1 MGLATSG
8 MWANGLRRWIIGSI
22 SAGPDE
28 QLQPNAC
35 TPRLCSVIS
44 AASGVVPLSV
54 RTVGSKVMVVRIKLG
69 HISLIAITCALVSW
83 ISICVSTANISTPPS
98 RRPFICRLNIS
109 TASSK
114 SSSPKGFMN
123 LPQGPMFPATS
134 TVFPALSAH
143 LRDTEASLRFTSSTS
158 SQPYSESL

>member
-1 MGLATSG
+1 
-8 MWANGLRRWIIGSI
+8 MWASGLRRWIIGSI
-22 SAGPDE
+22 STGPDE

-35 TPRLCSVIS
+35 TPRPCSVIN

-54 RTVGSKVMVVRIKLG
+54 RTVGSNVMVVRMKLG
-69 HISLIAITCALVSW
+69 HISLMAMTCALVSC

-98 RRPFICRLNIS
+98 NRPRICRLNIS

-134 TVFPALSAH
+134 TVFPELSAH
-143 LRDTEASLRFTSSTS
+143 LRDTDASLQFTSSTS
-158 SQPYSESL
+158 LQPYSESL